1 MSPPSAAFRSS
12 FETYL
17 HISFAREAAGKCR
30 SIITRTSLSVAAVIT
45 PETMSS
51 LGSGRDQFG
60 RGGEAALVAPKLP
73 ASDPAKVT
81 VHRYRLNHM
90 ACG

>member
-1 MSPPSAAFRSS
+1 MSLPSAASRSS

-51 LGSGRDQFG
+51 LVPSFTEARVYQFLG
-60 RGGEAALVAPKLP
+60 FRSSNESLT
-73 ASDPAKVT
+73 SD
-81 VHRYRLNHM
+81 
-90 ACG
+90 

>member
-1 MSPPSAAFRSS
+1 MSLPSAASRSS

-60 RGGEAALVAPKLP
+60 RGSEAAP
-73 ASDPAKVT
+73 
-81 VHRYRLNHM
+81 R
-90 ACG
+90 